1 MPSRRCAA
9 GRSGAAIVMSGA
21 ITFGQ
26 WLREQRKRRDLT
38 QEMLAERIGCSIGAI
53 QKIEV
58 GARRPSRQVA
68 ELLAEALNIPESD
81 VAEFVRFARSREEA
95 AEAAYDSAP
104 TATLQAG
111 SGVAPD
117 SASGNGQNGQ
127 ATEAPLPSDNLP
139 AQLTQL
145 VGRDSEVTEI
155 SSRLLRE
162 EVRLLTLTGAPGTGK
177 TRLAIEVASNVKTH
191 FEAVCFVTL
200 SAVSEPDQVLPT
212 MSRALGLKD
221 AGERTALPQLAQ
233 YVGARRVLILLDNF
247 EHLLRAAPRLTELLV
262 MCPRLKVLVTS
273 REALNVRGE
282 QQSQVPPLALPGP
295 GQLPSLEQLSSYPG
309 IALFEERA
317 RAVRPDFELTE
328 ENAGAVALI
337 CERLDGLPLAI
348 ELAAARVR
356 LFPPQQ
362 IAARLDSRL
371 KLLTGGA
378 RDLPARQQTL
388 RGAIEWSY
396 NLLTGGEQTLLA
408 RMGVFVGGC
417 SLSAV
422 EAVCNA
428 EGDLPMEALDGLA
441 SLLDKSLLRQ
451 YEGPHGDARFTM
463 LETIREYA
471 REQLETLGECELVQ
485 RMHAEYYLALAEAA
499 EPQLIGAEQTLWLDS
514 LETDHDN
521 LRAVLRWAVERGEA
535 EFAVRLGATLW
546 QFWFRRGYYGEGR
559 EWMRKALSMP
569 GVGRTANRAKALNV
583 AGFLA
588 YAQGDFAAMTR
599 CYEES
604 MDLARELG
612 YKQGMAYALEGLGIV
627 AHHRAYYEQA
637 ARHFNESR
645 EISKDVGNSW
655 GISNALFRLGNVA
668 LNEGRYEEAREL
680 HEQSLEMRRSLGD
693 TGRIASSLLHLGE
706 VARCRQDY
714 DEAYARYSES
724 LKLYRQIGAKDGVA
738 SSYHN
743 LGHVYYRRGD
753 YDHAAEVFKK
763 GLLLFRELGDKL
775 SIVECVAGLAAVAL
789 GTGQPERAARLFGA
803 SEAALNAIGTTLD
816 PADQMEYEHN
826 VRLTRSKLPPQAFS
840 ENWARGRTM
849 TLDQAIDHALSTEPI
864 PATI

>member
-1 MPSRRCAA
+1 MA
-9 GRSGAAIVMSGA
+9 GA

-26 WLREQRKRRDLT
+26 WLREQRKKRDLT

-68 ELLAEALNIPESD
+68 ELLAEVFGIPPTD
-81 VAEFVRFARSREEA
+81 LHEFVRFARSREDLAEPAQAPAATTPQSAPLEA
-95 AEAAYDSAP
+95 APAH
-104 TATLQAG
+104 
-111 SGVAPD
+111 
-117 SASGNGQNGQ
+117 QNGHAEQ
-127 ATEAPLPSDNLP
+127 ASDAALPADNLP

-145 VGRDSEVTEI
+145 VGRDSEVADI
-155 SSRLLRE
+155 SGRLLRE

-177 TRLAIEVASNVKTH
+177 TRLAIEVASNVKAH

-200 SAVSEPDQVLPT
+200 SAVSDPALVLPT
-212 MSRALGLKD
+212 VSRALGLKD
-221 AGERTALPQLAQ
+221 GGEGTALPQLAQ
-233 YVGARRVLILLDNF
+233 YIGERRVLLLLDNF
-247 EHLLRAAPRLTELLV
+247 EQVLGAASHVTQLLV
-262 MCPRLKVLVTS
+262 ACPRLKVLVTS

-282 QQSQVPPLALPGP
+282 QQFQVPPLALPE
-295 GQLPSLEQLSSYPG
+295 QDRLPSLEQLSRYPA

-317 RAVRPDFELTE
+317 RAVRPDFELDE
-328 ENAGAVALI
+328 ENAEAVALI
-337 CERLDGLPLAI
+337 CRRLDGLPLAI
-348 ELAAARVR
+348 ELAAARIR

-362 IAARLDSRL
+362 IATRLDSRL

-396 NLLTGGEQTLLA
+396 NLLDGGEQTLLA
-408 RMGVFVGGC
+408 RAGVFVGGC

-428 EGDLPMEALDGLA
+428 EGDLPVDVLDGLA
-441 SLLDKSLLRQ
+441 SLLDKSLVRQ
-451 YEGPHGDARFTM
+451 YEGPHGDTRFTM

-471 REQLETLGECELVQ
+471 REQLDALGDCEMTE

-499 EPQLIGAEQTLWLDS
+499 EPQLIGAEQTLWLDN

-521 LRAVLRWAVERGEA
+521 LRAVLRWATERGEA
-535 EFAVRLGATLW
+535 EFAARLGATLW

-559 EWMRKALSMP
+559 EWMQKVLSMP
-569 GVGRTANRAKALNV
+569 QAGNTVNRVRALNV

-588 YAQGDFAAMTR
+588 YGQGDFITMSR
-599 CYEES
+599 YYEES
-604 MDLARELG
+604 VALARELDDRPSI
-612 YKQGMAYALEGLGIV
+612 AHALEGLGIV
-627 AHHRAYYEQA
+627 AHHKADYEQA

-645 EISKDVGNSW
+645 EIFEQVGHSW
-655 GISNALFRLGNVA
+655 GVSNALFRLGNVA
-668 LNEGRYEEAREL
+668 LNEGRYDEARDL
-680 HEQSLEMRRSLGD
+680 HERSLAMRRSLGD
-693 TGRIASSLLHLGE
+693 TGRMASSLLHLGE

-714 DEAYARYSES
+714 DEAYTRYSES
-724 LKLYRQIGAKDGVA
+724 LELYRSIGVKDGIA

-743 LGHVYYRRGD
+743 LGHVYYHRGD
-753 YDHAAEVFKK
+753 YKQAAEVFRK

-775 SIVECVAGLAAVAL
+775 SIVECVTGLAAVAV
-789 GTGQPERAARLFGA
+789 GTGQAERAARLFGA
-803 SEAALNAIGTTLD
+803 SEAALDAMGTTLD

-826 VRLTRSKLPPQAFS
+826 VALTRSNLPVQAFS
-840 ENWARGRTM
+840 ENWSAGRTM
-849 TLDQAIDHALSTEPI
+849 TLDQAIDYALTSPETV
-864 PATI
+864 PATA

>member
-1 MPSRRCAA
+1 
-9 GRSGAAIVMSGA
+9 MSGA

-26 WLREQRKRRDLT
+26 WLRGQRKKRDLT

-68 ELLAEALNIPESD
+68 ELLAEVFSIPPGD
-81 VAEFVRFARSREEA
+81 MAEFVRFARSRVDLEQGEPEDAGYLTGTQVAPAPEPPASQNGHTEEA
-95 AEAAYDSAP
+95 PEVS
-104 TATLQAG
+104 
-111 SGVAPD
+111 
-117 SASGNGQNGQ
+117 
-127 ATEAPLPSDNLP
+127 LPGDNLP

-145 VGRDSEVTEI
+145 VGRDAEAAEI
-155 SSRLLRE
+155 STHLFRQ

-177 TRLAIEVASNVKTH
+177 TRLAIEVASRVKAQ
-191 FEAVCFVTL
+191 FEAVCFVAL
-200 SAVSEPDQVLPT
+200 SAVSEPTLVLPLVARV
-212 MSRALGLKD
+212 MGLKD
-221 AGERTALPQLAQ
+221 AGEGTALPQLAQ
-233 YVGARRVLILLDNF
+233 HIGTRRVLLQLDNF
-247 EHLLRAAPRLTELLV
+247 EQVLRAASHVTELLAL
-262 MCPRLKVLVTS
+262 CPRLKVMLTS

-282 QQSQVPPLALPGP
+282 QQFQVPPLAMPDPNHLPT
-295 GQLPSLEQLSSYPG
+295 LEQFSHYPA

-317 RAVRPDFELTE
+317 RGVRPDFELNE
-328 ENAGAVALI
+328 ENAEAVALI

-348 ELAAARVR
+348 ELAAARTR

-388 RGAIEWSY
+388 RGAIDWSY
-396 NLLTGGEQTLLA
+396 NLLDRGEQTLLA

-428 EGDLPMEALDGLA
+428 EGDLPVEALDGLA
-441 SLLDKSLLRQ
+441 SLLDKSLVRQ
-451 YEGPHGDARFTM
+451 YEGPHGNTRFTM

-471 REQLETLGECELVQ
+471 REQLEALGERDLTE

-514 LETDHDN
+514 LESDHDN
-521 LRAVLRWAVERGEA
+521 LRSVLRWAIEHGEA
-535 EFAVRLGATLW
+535 EFAARLGATLW

-559 EWMRKALSMP
+559 EWMQKALAMP
-569 GVGRTANRAKALNV
+569 QAWPTEDRVRALNV

-588 YAQGDFAAMTR
+588 YGQGDFAAMAR
-599 CYEES
+599 YYEES
-604 MDLARELG
+604 LALARELG
-612 YKQGMAYALEGLGIV
+612 YRQGIAFALEGLGIV
-627 AHHRAYYEQA
+627 AHHKADYELA
-637 ARHFNESR
+637 TRHFSESQEISR
-645 EISKDVGNSW
+645 EGGNSW
-655 GISNALFRLGNVA
+655 GESNALFRLGNVA
-668 LNEGRYEEAREL
+668 LNEGRYEEAHKL
-680 HEQSLEMRRSLGD
+680 HEQSLAMRRSLGD

-714 DEAYARYSES
+714 DEAYTRYSES
-724 LKLYRQIGAKDGVA
+724 LELYQQIGVKDGIA

-753 YDHAAEVFKK
+753 YAQAAEVFRK

-775 SIVECVAGLAAVAL
+775 SIVECVTGLAAVAV

-803 SEAALNAIGTTLD
+803 SEAALNAMGTTLD

-826 VRLTRSKLPPQAFS
+826 VRITRSKLPPPAFA
-840 ENWARGRTM
+840 ENWDKGRGM
-849 TLDQAIDHALSTEPI
+849 TLDRAIDYALGTEPVS
-864 PATI
+864 AAV